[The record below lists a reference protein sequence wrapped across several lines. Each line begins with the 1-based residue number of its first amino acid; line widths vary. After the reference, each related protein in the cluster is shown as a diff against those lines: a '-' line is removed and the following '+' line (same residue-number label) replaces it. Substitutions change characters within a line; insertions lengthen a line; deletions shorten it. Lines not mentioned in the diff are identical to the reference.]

1 MLQRSSIIGA
11 AMLAA
16 TLCIGASAGAQ
27 DTKKMPEDWDGLWG
41 RGSPVGL
48 WDPSKPPGLR
58 QEAPLTAEYQAIYEQ
73 NIAKQRAGTF
83 FDIKGICGPV
93 GMPRVMILYEPIEV
107 IIKPKT
113 TYMLAES
120 MSPLRRIYTDARD
133 FPKGEAD
140 ALRNFNGYS
149 IGKWSDTDNDGV
161 YDTLEVETRYTQG
174 PRLFDSTGIP
184 LHQDNQTVVKE
195 KLYLD
200 KADRNILRN
209 EITTIDHAL
218 TQPWTVNRFYR
229 RVTNP
234 IYEEYN
240 CTEDNRWIT
249 IGDKLYLLDGEGYV
263 MPIQKD
269 QPPPD
274 PKYLQ
279 KYFNKATQ

>member
-1 MLQRSSIIGA
+1 MVRH
-11 AMLAA
+11 
-16 TLCIGASAGAQ
+16 
-27 DTKKMPEDWDGLWG
+27 
-41 RGSPVGL
+41 
-48 WDPSKPPGLR
+48 R
-58 QEAPLTAEYQAIYEQ
+58 QH
-73 NIAKQRAGTF
+73 
-83 FDIKGICGPV
+83 
-93 GMPRVMILYEPIEV
+93 
-107 IIKPKT
+107 
-113 TYMLAES
+113 
-120 MSPLRRIYTDARD
+120 
-133 FPKGEAD
+133 
-140 ALRNFNGYS
+140 
-149 IGKWSDTDNDGV
+149 GV
-161 YDTLEVETRYTQG
+161 YDTLEIETRYTQG
-174 PRLFDSTGIP
+174 PRLFDSSGIP
-184 LHQDNQTVVKE
+184 LHQDNQTVVRE

-218 TQPWTVNRFYR
+218 TRPWTVSRFYR

-249 IGDKLYLLDGEGYV
+249 IGDKLYLLDGDGYV